1 MDQWLVISLRVIHI
15 MTGAAWVGSAFLLM
29 GFFIP
34 TARRLGAVEGT
45 LYLNRFLDHP
55 WFSRYI
61 SSVEGTTVLTGLV
74 LFWNASGGLQ
84 SAWLTSPTG
93 IAFSLGGAAA
103 IIALGIS
110 IPISATLSKLYYLG
124 EEIASRQDSGHERD
138 SAFNDYHS
146 RLARLG
152 AVYVPLLALA
162 LAAMASAQYLT

>member
-34 TARRLGAVEGT
+34 TARKLGAVEGT
-45 LYLNRFLDHP
+45 SYLNRFLDHA

-61 SSVEGTTVLTGLV
+61 SSVEGLAVLTGLI

-93 IAFSLGGAAA
+93 LGFAIGGAAA

-110 IPISATLSKLYYLG
+110 VPISATLSKLYYLG
-124 EEIASRQDSGHERD
+124 EEITSRPDGGHERD
-138 SAFNDYHS
+138 SAFDEWHS

-152 AVYVPLLALA
+152 TVYVVLLAIA